1 MTCNSVG
8 DAELANSHSG
18 GFNLAVDG
26 WHYHCIHRQATC
38 SLPNTKTVGFI
49 LNVAVHPPT
58 NTEVYCL
65 VELVHIQCSANDNS
79 GALPGGTSTYT
90 LQCKRQ
96 LGCTAWWN

>member
-65 VELVHIQCSANDNS
+65 VELVYIYSAVQTTTQVYCLVELVHIQCSGNDNS
-79 GALPGGTSTYT
+79 G
-90 LQCKRQ
+90 
-96 LGCTAWWN
+96 